1 MKDLKKKTFLTI
13 FLIFTSFLLIIT
25 IFTNFQNY
33 TREYNNLKN
42 NLLKGKNIFYR
53 GFKPNEF
60 EVGLVMDYELYTVLF
75 DSNNNI
81 VNIFRHTNET
91 TNFDIENIASNIIK
105 TKHEGTYEIKNLYFS
120 NYAYRFDNDSLT
132 VINTQVIRDRLI
144 NYLLLS
150 IGLFITLEII
160 VLFITKIITN
170 YLTKPAMISFEKQ
183 KEFIADASH
192 ELKTPVAVIMASTD
206 ALENDYN
213 IKYLNNIKNETER
226 MNKLITSLLDLS
238 KLESGVSKNTY
249 KIENISK
256 IIEKATLT
264 FESIAYE
271 KNVLIDTSIEDNIML
286 KCSGVEINELMSILL
301 DNAIKHSYK
310 NTNINVILNN
320 NKNDIR
326 LEVINTGDEIKKE
339 DEEKI
344 FERFYRI
351 DKGRNRSVGRYG
363 LGLAIAKNIVLN
375 HNGKISAYSHNGK
388 TTFEVIL
395 KK

>member
-1 MKDLKKKTFLTI
+1 MKELKKKTFLTI

-33 TREYNNLKN
+33 TREYNNIKN
-42 NLLKGKNIFYR
+42 NLLRVNNIFYK
-53 GFKPNEF
+53 GDKPN
-60 EVGLVMDYELYTVLF
+60 GIDNRIVMDYEIYTITY

-81 VNIFRHTNET
+81 VNIYTHTNEES
-91 TNFDIENIASNIIK
+91 NFDINTIASNILK
-105 TKHEGTYEIKNLYFS
+105 DNKHGYKINNLYFS

-132 VINTQVIRDRLI
+132 VINTQNIKERLS

-150 IGLFITLEII
+150 LGLFLLLEII
-160 VLFITKIITN
+160 VLFITYLITN
-170 YLTKPAMISFEKQ
+170 YLTKPAEDSFKKQ
-183 KEFIADASH
+183 KDFIADASH

-206 ALENDYN
+206 ALEKNN
-213 IKYLNNIKNETER
+213 NPKYLNNIKNETER

-238 KLESGVSKNTY
+238 KLESGVNKDTY
-249 KIENISK
+249 TLENISK

-271 KNVLIDTSIEDNIML
+271 KNVLIDTSIDENIMF
-286 KCSGVEINELMSILL
+286 KCGGVEINELVSILL

-310 NTNINVILNN
+310 DTCIKVNLSN
-320 NKNDIR
+320 NKNDIK

-344 FERFYRI
+344 FERFYRV
-351 DKGRNRSVGRYG
+351 DKGRNRNEGRYG
-363 LGLAIAKNIVLN
+363 LGLAIAKNIVIN
-375 HNGKISAYSHNGK
+375 HNGKIKAYSNNGK

>member
-1 MKDLKKKTFLTI
+1 MKELKKKTFLTI

-42 NLLKGKNIFYR
+42 NLLKVKNIFYR

-60 EVGLVMDYELYTVLF
+60 EVSLVMDYELYTVLF

-91 TNFDIENIASNIIK
+91 TNFDIENIASNILK
-105 TKHEGTYEIKNLYFS
+105 TKSEGTYEIKNLYFS
-120 NYAYRFDNDSLT
+120 DYAYRLDNDSLT
-132 VINTQVIRDRLI
+132 VINTQVIRERLI

-150 IGLFITLEII
+150 IALFIFLEII
-160 VLFITKIITN
+160 VLFITRLITN
-170 YLTKPAMISFEKQ
+170 YLIKPAEASFKKQ

-206 ALENDYN
+206 ALEKDNN
-213 IKYLNNIKNETER
+213 PKYLNNIKNETER

-238 KLESGVSKNTY
+238 KLESGVNKDTY
-249 KIENISK
+249 TLENISK

-271 KNVLIDTSIEDNIML
+271 KNVLIDTSIEENIML
-286 KCSGVEINELMSILL
+286 KCSGVEINELISILL

-320 NKNDIR
+320 NKNDIK

-344 FERFYRI
+344 FERFYRV
-351 DKGRNRSVGRYG
+351 DKARNRSEGRYG

-375 HNGKISAYSHNGK
+375 HNGKIRAYSNNGK
-388 TTFEVIL
+388 TIFEVIL

>member
-1 MKDLKKKTFLTI
+1 MKELKKKTFLTI

-60 EVGLVMDYELYTVLF
+60 EVSLVMDYELYTVLF

-91 TNFDIENIASNIIK
+91 TDFDIENIASNIIK
-105 TKHEGTYEIKNLYFS
+105 TKSEGTYEIKNLYFS
-120 NYAYRFDNDSLT
+120 NYAYRLDNDSLT
-132 VINTQVIRDRLI
+132 VINTQVIRERLI

-170 YLTKPAMISFEKQ
+170 FLTKPAEASFKKQ

-206 ALENDYN
+206 ALEKDNN
-213 IKYLNNIKNETER
+213 PKYLNNIKNETER

-238 KLESGVSKNTY
+238 KLESGVNKDTY
-249 KIENISK
+249 TLENISK

-271 KNVLIDTSIEDNIML
+271 KNVLIDTSIEENIML
-286 KCSGVEINELMSILL
+286 KCSGVEINELISILL

-320 NKNDIR
+320 NKNDIK

-344 FERFYRI
+344 FERFYRV
-351 DKGRNRSVGRYG
+351 DKARNRSEGRYG

-375 HNGKISAYSHNGK
+375 HNGKIRAYSNNGK